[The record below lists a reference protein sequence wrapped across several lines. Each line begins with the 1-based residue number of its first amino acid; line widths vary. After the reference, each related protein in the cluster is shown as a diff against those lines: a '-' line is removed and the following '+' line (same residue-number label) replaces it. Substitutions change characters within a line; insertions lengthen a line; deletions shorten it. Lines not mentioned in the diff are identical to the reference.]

1 LYPGLQVVQA
11 KNKLLQQ
18 TSEQEALYSIE
29 EAYDLLFMQ
38 VRGFALRFAK

>member
-1 LYPGLQVVQA
+1 MQVVVA

-18 TSEQEALYSIE
+18 TKEQEALYSIE

-38 VRGFALRFAK
+38 VREAVL